1 MPHLR
6 RQRFF
11 QLTILI
17 GLSLCVTRPYQ
28 EGSHACIVHAPPGA
42 NARLRSWPQNA
53 DWQYQD
59 QARSLRLSTDIV
71 TLSVSV
77 TDKQNN
83 FVPGLISQD
92 FEIHEDGIKQD
103 IAFFS
108 DEDIPLSIGIL
119 LDISGSLKKHF
130 DQSMKAAGELVKT
143 SHPADDFFLM
153 TFSKKVTVQVE
164 GDDWEE
170 VGKYLR
176 SAEPE
181 GLTAFYDAVYF
192 GLEKVKQGKYHKRA
206 LIIISDG
213 QDNSSRYK
221 YGELMELAREAGV
234 QIYCVGIGD
243 VSGNWWGTSGK
254 NLLENL
260 AGMTGG
266 ESFFPRSASRIEDA
280 IDNIA
285 LLLRHQ
291 YSIGYYPNN
300 PRNDKSWRNL
310 KVQLHSSWK
319 TQGLRVKAK
328 EGYYALP

>member
-1 MPHLR
+1 MPHVYP
-6 RQRFF
+6 QRFF
-11 QLTILI
+11 RLTILTA
-17 GLSLCVTRPYQ
+17 LFLCTTKLYQ
-28 EGSHACIVHAPPGA
+28 EGSQACITHAPRGA
-42 NARLRSWPQNA
+42 NARLSSGPQNT

-83 FVPGLISQD
+83 FIPGLIPED

-103 IAFFS
+103 ITFFS
-108 DEDIPLSIGIL
+108 DEDIPLSVGIL

-130 DQSMKAAGELVKT
+130 DRSLKAVGELVKT
-143 SHPADDFFLM
+143 SHPDDDFFLM

-164 GDDWEE
+164 GDDWEQ

-176 SAEPE
+176 SAAPD

-192 GLEKVKQGKYHKRA
+192 GLEKVKQGKHRRRA

-221 YGELMELAREAGV
+221 YRELMELVREAGV

-243 VSGNWWGTSGK
+243 VSSNWWGTSGK
-254 NLLENL
+254 SLLEDL
-260 AGMTGG
+260 TGMTGG
-266 ESFFPRSASRIEDA
+266 ESFFPRAASRIEDA
-280 IDNIA
+280 VDNIA

-300 PRNDKSWRNL
+300 PRSDKSWRNL
-310 KVQLHSSWK
+310 KVQLHPSWK
-319 TQGLRVKAK
+319 TQGLRVNAK
-328 EGYYALP
+328 EGYYAAP